1 MEKYYKIN
9 RARWNELV
17 AIHAQSEEYDLEG
30 FIAGNNSLHKE
41 ELDILGNVK
50 GKSLLHLTAQVTEQI
65 PWRLTRLQFIDFAR
79 GMVMVLMAWDHASN
93 FWNQVHGGS
102 EGIFAFRNPDLN
114 LVWTLARFVTHYA
127 APTFVFLSGVSIA
140 LSVHKRLSRGDSQ
153 RDIKVHIII
162 RGLLLLVFEARARF
176 LALHDRIG

>member
-50 GKSLLHLTAQVTEQI
+50 GKSLLH
-65 PWRLTRLQFIDFAR
+65 
-79 GMVMVLMAWDHASN
+79 
-93 FWNQVHGGS
+93 
-102 EGIFAFRNPDLN
+102 
-114 LVWTLARFVTHYA
+114 
-127 APTFVFLSGVSIA
+127 
-140 LSVHKRLSRGDSQ
+140 
-153 RDIKVHIII
+153 
-162 RGLLLLVFEARARF
+162 
-176 LALHDRIG
+176 